1 MKSSSNDILSQSVQ
15 YVKLVGPKRAE
26 SFAKVGINTI
36 RDLLYFFP
44 SRHLDRTTVL
54 TAAKAF
60 GYMINGYD
68 GELTVIG
75 KVVEKE
81 SKRLGKREILKV
93 QLRDFTGYFECIWFR
108 GIKYFESVFNEG
120 QVFAI
125 SSKPE
130 KSKYGALQFV
140 HPDFDRI
147 SEEDEKGFL
156 HTGKIIPFYRIPKEL
171 RLRNIGDFSLRK
183 IIYLAVENY
192 ADEIEETLTE
202 EIKSNYGLLSLD
214 KAIKNFHFPATT
226 EKLIAAKNRF
236 KFEELFYLEMIVALR
251 KQNYQT
257 KLSGN
262 SMTIKTKLVS
272 EFLKILP
279 FELTAAQLKV
289 LSEIKEDMLS
299 AKPMNRLLQ
308 GDVGC
313 GKTIVSLIAML
324 IAVDNG
330 YQAAIMAPTE
340 ILADQHAKTISEMM
354 KKLQKRFKEME
365 IKVSLLIGGQKK
377 SEREKKLQEIELQQ
391 ANIIVGTHALFEEK
405 VQYKNLGLVVID
417 EQHRFGVRQRARL
430 QGKGRQPDVLVMSA
444 TPIPRTL
451 SLTLYGDLDVSVIDE
466 MPKNRIPIKTV
477 LRGDNKLPDIFKF
490 IDEKSK
496 EGYQSF
502 IVYPLVEESEKLEL
516 KAAETYYSELKS
528 IHLKN
533 LKIGLIHG
541 RMSWQEKEQ
550 KMLLFLKK
558 EFDVLVS
565 TTVIEVGIDIPDA
578 NIVLINDAH
587 RFGLSQLHQLRGRVG
602 RGNKQ
607 AYCIL
612 VTKDEIAKFNSSE
625 YLNLDYISTTQMEK
639 YKSSIRL
646 QTMVRS
652 NNGFEI
658 AETDLKLRGPGDI
671 FGIKQS
677 GFPELKHADIINDIE
692 LIVKAKKLAFE
703 LIQKDPLL
711 ESTKNKLL
719 KNNLNR
725 NYKNNLKYATIA

>member
-15 YVKLVGPKRAE
+15 FVKSVGPKRAE
-26 SFAKVGINTI
+26 SFAKVGIRTI
-36 RDLLYFFP
+36 RDLLFFFP

-54 TAAKAF
+54 SAAKAY
-60 GYMINGYD
+60 GYLINGYE

-75 KVVEKE
+75 KVIDKE
-81 SKRLGKREILKV
+81 SKRFGKREILKV
-93 QLRDFTGYFECIWFR
+93 QFRDSTGFFECVWFR

-120 QVFAI
+120 QVFAV
-125 SSKPE
+125 SSKPDR
-130 KSKYGALQFV
+130 SKYGALQFV

-147 SEEDEKGFL
+147 SEEEEKRFL

-171 RLRNIGDFSLRK
+171 RSRNIGDFSLRK
-183 IIYLAVENY
+183 IISFAVENY
-192 ADEIEETLTE
+192 SDEIEETLPPK
-202 EIKSNYGLLSLD
+202 IKRDQGLLNLSE
-214 KAIKNFHFPATT
+214 AIKNFHFPETAET
-226 EKLIAAKNRF
+226 LLAAKNRF
-236 KFEELFYLEMIVALR
+236 KFEELFYLEIIVALR

-257 KLSGN
+257 RLSGN
-262 SMTIKTKLVS
+262 SFAIKTKLVS
-272 EFLKILP
+272 DFLKILP

-289 LSEIKEDMLS
+289 LGEIKEDMLS
-299 AKPMNRLLQ
+299 RKPMNRLLQ

-340 ILADQHAKTISEMM
+340 ILADQHAKKISEMM
-354 KKLQKRFKEME
+354 KGLYKLYNKRK
-365 IKVSLLIGGQKK
+365 IKVSMLIGGQKK
-377 SEREKKLQEIELQQ
+377 SERDKRLQEIELQE
-391 ANIIVGTHALFEEK
+391 ADIIIGTHALFEEK
-405 VQYKNLGLVVID
+405 VNYKNLGLIVID

-430 QGKGRQPDVLVMSA
+430 QSKGSQPDVLVMSA

-466 MPKNRIPIKTV
+466 MPKSRIPVKTV
-477 LRGDNKLPDIFKF
+477 LRGDNKLPEIFKF
-490 IDEKSK
+490 IVDKSE
-496 EGYQSF
+496 EGYQSY

-516 KAAETYYSELKS
+516 KAAETYYKELKS
-528 IHLKN
+528 THLKN
-533 LKIGLIHG
+533 LKLGLIHG
-541 RMSWQEKEQ
+541 RMSWQEKEE

-565 TTVIEVGIDIPDA
+565 TTVIEVGIDIPEA

-612 VTKDEIAKFNSSE
+612 VTRDEIAKFNSSE
-625 YLNLDYISTTQMEK
+625 QLNLDYISTAQLEK

-646 QTMVRS
+646 QTMVRT

-658 AETDLKLRGPGDI
+658 AETDLRLRGPGDI

-677 GFPELKHADIINDIE
+677 GFPDLKHADIIRDVE
-692 LIVKAKKLAFE
+692 LIAKAKKIAFE
-703 LIQKDPLL
+703 LLQKDPLL
-711 ESTKNKLL
+711 ELPGNELL
-719 KNNLNR
+719 KTNLNR